1 MRVCRQDAD
10 HALKHDQFFN
20 FCAKVETD
28 PDLARE
34 AQVVSPILF
43 QQIIACLL
51 TKVSKT
57 LLGTQGFTAA

>member
-28 PDLARE
+28 PDLAME
-34 AQVVSPILF
+34 AQVVSPILPADYRLP
-43 QQIIACLL
+43 IN
-51 TKVSKT
+51 
-57 LLGTQGFTAA
+57 QGV